1 MSRVLRILDG
11 LLDRMLA
18 LLFLVILLIGLWFAY
33 DTAYVFYHASADRVA
48 VHRPGSAAAAAK
60 PLSGDCVAWLKVDDT
75 GIDYPVMQGKTNTEY
90 LNKDPY
96 GDFSL
101 SGSIFLDTRNKPDF
115 SDSYCLT
122 YGHHLEGGLMFG
134 ALDDFLKEGFFD
146 RHRTG
151 TLTLMNPP
159 DSKNGSGGKTAGEEI
174 PFTVFAVL
182 ETDANISELFDP
194 LGSER
199 ALVYAA
205 AHAKYFS
212 DPKTTHIL
220 ALTTCVD
227 AVHTTRTVVL
237 CALEGEME

>member
-151 TLTLMNPP
+151 TLTRMTPP

>member
-1 MSRVLRILDG
+1 MKIIETKNLTKSYGKSRGINELKLSVEEGDFFGFIGPNGAGKSTTIRTLLG
-11 LLDRMLA
+11 L
-18 LLFLVILLIGLWFAY
+18 ISP
-33 DTAYVFYHASADRVA
+33 TS
-48 VHRPGSAAAAAK
+48 GSATV
-60 PLSGDCVAWLKVDDT
+60 LGHDIVT
-75 GIDYPVMQGKTNTEY
+75 GKGEI
-90 LNKDPY
+90 
-96 GDFSL
+96 
-101 SGSIFLDTRNKPDF
+101 
-115 SDSYCLT
+115 
-122 YGHHLEGGLMFG
+122 
-134 ALDDFLKEGFFD
+134 LKEGFFD

-151 TLTLMNPP
+151 TLTLMTPP